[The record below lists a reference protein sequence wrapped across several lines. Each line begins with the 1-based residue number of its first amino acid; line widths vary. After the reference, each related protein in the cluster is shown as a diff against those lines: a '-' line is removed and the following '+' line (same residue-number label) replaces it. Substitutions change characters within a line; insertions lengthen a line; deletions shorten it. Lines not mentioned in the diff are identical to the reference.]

1 MQLGGMRQR
10 ARAWVAPPADAL
22 AVLEGE
28 LWAASALRLGAMK
41 KAMMI
46 QEAKETCPETG
57 GAIVLAVAGRI
68 RKTRCVPGPAEKFS
82 LFCFDCEVRAPKTPL
97 VTKIAQGNT
106 VRVADVAGLRVP
118 LLGGEAAA
126 PRHCA
131 ARWPGPRPAL
141 GRWRS
146 PRGVWWAWDA

>member
-1 MQLGGMRQR
+1 MHMPLLQGAVLPHSQRPGQGGVMQLGGMRQR

-22 AVLEGE
+22 AALVLEGE

-68 RKTRCVPGPAEKFS
+68 C
-82 LFCFDCEVRAPKTPL
+82 RATDE
-97 VTKIAQGNT
+97 
-106 VRVADVAGLRVP
+106 RVDR
-118 LLGGEAAA
+118 
-126 PRHCA
+126 
-131 ARWPGPRPAL
+131 L
-141 GRWRS
+141 GRLR
-146 PRGVWWAWDA
+146 A

>member
-22 AVLEGE
+22 AALVLEGE

-57 GAIVLAVAGRI
+57 RAICACSLQSLLFRFELA
-68 RKTRCVPGPAEKFS
+68 T
-82 LFCFDCEVRAPKTPL
+82 L
-97 VTKIAQGNT
+97 
-106 VRVADVAGLRVP
+106 
-118 LLGGEAAA
+118 
-126 PRHCA
+126 
-131 ARWPGPRPAL
+131 
-141 GRWRS
+141 
-146 PRGVWWAWDA
+146 